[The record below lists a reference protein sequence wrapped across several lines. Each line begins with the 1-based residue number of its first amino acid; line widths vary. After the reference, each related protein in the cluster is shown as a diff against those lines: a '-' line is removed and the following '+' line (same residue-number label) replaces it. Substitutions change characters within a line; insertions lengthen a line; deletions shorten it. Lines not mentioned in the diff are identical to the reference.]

1 MQPTSMAR
9 CLFLYLE
16 DQVSTCRSLDR
27 VVKSENSTFTFS
39 GIGEPESVYGKVTYI
54 FLIDTSASTI
64 KYQAQ
69 CGKRGDTWEH
79 NKVLDCEIAAVEEIQ
94 RAVLQSGNVDLE
106 GLAWFGTTGG
116 KINQLFAPWDQTVG
130 KRDSLLIENVRRLVA
145 DGVTNYEEGVIQA
158 CELARSPM
166 NDNPNTVIIMVSDG
180 KPNRGQSVKDLIQT
194 NCANA
199 IFQNFAVTELA
210 DCNAIDT
217 DGLGPGDAPDT
228 LYQIGEYSGGSCTK
242 VPDVTQLPFLLMN
255 LEKTT
260 WDGVRVL
267 INGVEDLN
275 AVITYKDS
283 PGFQGPKETTYDVTF
298 NLSPGEYE
306 VCLEATSSTSGI
318 PERLQKCTMINVV
331 SLSSSNENFSVSP
344 TGESTATFD
353 TNIAYLG
360 PKTGC
365 SSDLSGKK
373 VTVKT
378 CDGTQTLITDTITDT
393 SGKVTI
399 EYSYDDISHTST
411 PDCLKSCMTD
421 AANNVACTE
430 TIIEWEVSNN

>member
-1 MQPTSMAR
+1 MD
-9 CLFLYLE
+9 
-16 DQVSTCRSLDR
+16 DQMESSIQINSNIPSLL
-27 VVKSENSTFTFS
+27 

-64 KYQAQ
+64 KYQGQ
-69 CGKRGDTWEH
+69 CGKRGFTWEH

-94 RAVLQSGNVDLE
+94 KAVLQSGNVDLE

-116 KINQLFAPWDQTVG
+116 KIDQLFAPWDQTPG
-130 KRDSLLIENVRRLVA
+130 KRDSLLVENARRLIA
-145 DGVTNYEEGVIQA
+145 EGVTNYEEGVKQA

-166 NDNPNTVIIMVSDG
+166 NDNPNTVVIMVSDG
-180 KPNRGQSVKDLIQT
+180 KPNRGQSVKDLIQN

-228 LYQIGEYSGGSCTK
+228 LYQIGRYSGGSCTK
-242 VPDVTQLPFLLMN
+242 VPDVTQLPFLLMS

-260 WDGVRVL
+260 WDGVKVFVNGIEDFQAG
-267 INGVEDLN
+267 IN
-275 AVITYKDS
+275 YKDS
-283 PGFQGPKETTYDVTF
+283 PGFQGPKETTYDATL
-298 NLSPGEYE
+298 NLGPGEWN

-318 PERLQKCTMINVV
+318 PERIESCTKINVV
-331 SLSSSNENFSVSP
+331 SLASTAPNFSVSP
-344 TGESTATFD
+344 TGESTASFD
-353 TNIAYLG
+353 VNVVYLG

-365 SSDLSGKK
+365 NPDLSGKK

-378 CDGTQTLITDTITDT
+378 CDGTKTLVTDTITDA
-393 SGKVTI
+393 SGKVTVA
-399 EYSYDDISHTST
+399 YSYDDISHITT
-411 PDCLKSCMTD
+411 PDCLKSCITD
-421 AANNVACTE
+421 AFQNVACTE
-430 TIIEWEVSNN
+430 TIIEWEVSTF